1 VTFRRLVTKLL
12 ACALLLPALP
22 EPAAAQVPRTDD
34 ILGIYST
41 RDGTGPIHLDIASG
55 SATVFLVTTH
65 LSMPWGLNGWECHL
79 LGDWEANPNIFYGG
93 GTLMGQAINISGFPD
108 FAVGLS
114 QPLFPDAE
122 GCACLA
128 SFNFIFFGP
137 EVMELYLTPATQPS
151 LPGLM
156 CYAATGDPGML
167 IPFHWSS
174 GDPSVPVFGF
184 NITPPVPGSSA
195 CSWGAIKALYGT
207 AR

>member
-1 VTFRRLVTKLL
+1 VTTRRLVTLLL

-22 EPAAAQVPRTDD
+22 ASAAAGQLRTADV
-34 ILGIYST
+34 LGIYTT
-41 RDGTGPIHLDIASG
+41 RDGTGPVHLDIAGG
-55 SATVFLVTTH
+55 SVTVFLVATH

-79 LGDWEANPNIFYGG
+79 LGDWEALPEIYYGG
-93 GTLMGQAINISGFPD
+93 GTLMGQAINISAFPD
-108 FAVGLS
+108 FAVGLN

-122 GCACLA
+122 GSACLA

-137 EVMELYLTPATQPS
+137 EIMELLLAPALQPS

-184 NITPPVPGSSA
+184 NITPPVPGSTA